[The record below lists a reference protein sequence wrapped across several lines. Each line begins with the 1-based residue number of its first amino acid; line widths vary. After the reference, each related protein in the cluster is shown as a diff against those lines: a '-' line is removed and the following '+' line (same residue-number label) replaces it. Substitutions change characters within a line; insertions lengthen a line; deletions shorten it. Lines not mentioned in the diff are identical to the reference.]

1 MKKFLFILSLFC
13 VLSYAYELKLNA
25 NITALKLDKQ
35 NLYIGTDKGEIL
47 QYNIKD
53 KSLKELLS
61 LPLECE
67 NKYKILKLYKT
78 NASLG
83 GGGINDLIDS
93 SDLIIDEKVLNF
105 FGSKECEFITCY
117 GESMEPI
124 IKDGSICV
132 IERWTFYKTSFKTR

>member
-53 KSLKELLS
+53 K
-61 LPLECE
+61 
-67 NKYKILKLYKT
+67 I
-78 NASLG
+78 
-83 GGGINDLIDS
+83 
-93 SDLIIDEKVLNF
+93 
-105 FGSKECEFITCY
+105 
-117 GESMEPI
+117 
-124 IKDGSICV
+124 
-132 IERWTFYKTSFKTR
+132 